1 MKTIRAILLL
11 LAMMVFLLPTYAQLD
26 KANKKFLYYRYSEA
40 IPLYIKAAEKEK
52 DPSLRA
58 EAYSRLADCY
68 RFTNNTERAREW
80 YAKAIQFGNVEP
92 INYLYYGQALKST
105 GNYAKAKTAF
115 IKYSQLV
122 PEDLRGNEFAA
133 SCDLPKMWDSAA
145 PAFEI
150 KNMTALNSIY
160 ADFGPAYCKGGV
172 VFTSDRRINFLE
184 DVTYGWTNNNYLDLY
199 FSGQDSPENAFGN
212 VKAVKSYAKDLNKV
226 YHDGPATF
234 SSDFKLIYL
243 TRSYNDRTV
252 KKSNIKNHL
261 LKIFYANTDGK
272 NWSDEKP
279 FYLNSENYS
288 VAHPSL
294 SADGKTIYFSSDM
307 PGGFGGSDIWC
318 CNWDGNKWGPAQNL
332 GKEVNTTGSE
342 VFPFIQDDAT
352 LYFASNGLPGFGGLD
367 VFVSKKINGSWQK
380 PANLQK
386 PVNSSYDD
394 FSFILDPGGDHGFFS
409 SNRPGGV
416 GSDDIYASR
425 RLPVIIPVKPVVIRE
440 IQPFLI
446 SGLVRDKNPLAPF
459 IDATVYLLNINK
471 GLVKV
476 LKTNAE
482 GMYEATADRVGSYVA
497 KAVKQGYIPDC
508 LSLTTNANDS
518 ITLMKAPGDLV
529 LDKLVVNRVYKLSD
543 IYYDYD
549 KWFIRNDA
557 KPELDNLAQLM
568 KENQISIELGSHTDA
583 RGSYKYNMVLSQK
596 RAQSVV
602 DYLVQQGI
610 APSRLTAV
618 GYGETRLAN
627 RCADGVTCSEAEHQA
642 NRRTMFTVTSIQPRD
657 STVRSNLINFKVG
670 DEVPLD
676 LFDKNFFVSCTQYIL
691 QTEPVE
697 AIANN
702 TDSKAAATTSTIDN
716 TIVLRKDSEPSTT
729 KDTTAVVKK
738 AEYIRI
744 PAIIA
749 TYPDAVTYRVQ
760 LFAYSKFTPLNSAA
774 LAGLKNVQYY
784 EEDGLYK
791 YTAGIFNAVQEAR
804 DYRDHLIGKGFG
816 DAFLV
821 AFKTGKRIRM
831 PKLNEQ

>member
-1 MKTIRAILLL
+1 MKTIRAILILF
-11 LAMMVFLLPTYAQLD
+11 AMMVFLPAIHAQLD
-26 KANKKFLYYRYSEA
+26 KANKKFLYYRFAEA

-52 DPSLRA
+52 DPSLRS
-58 EAYSRLADCY
+58 EAFSRLADCY
-68 RFTNNTERAREW
+68 RFTNRTEMAREW
-80 YAKAIQFGNVEP
+80 YAKAIQFGNIDP

-105 GNYAKAKTAF
+105 GNYAKAKAAF
-115 IKYSQLV
+115 IKYSKLV

-133 SCDLPKMWDSAA
+133 SCDLPKKWDSIG

-160 ADFGPAYCKGGV
+160 ADFGPTYCKGGII
-172 VFTSDRRINFLE
+172 FTSDRRINFLE
-184 DVTYGWTNNNYLDLY
+184 DFTYSWTNNNYLDLY
-199 FSGQDSPENAFGN
+199 FAGQDNPENAFGN
-212 VKAVKSYAKDLNKV
+212 VKAVKSYTKDLNKV

-261 LKIFYANTDGK
+261 LKIFYAKTDGK
-272 NWSDEKP
+272 DWSDEKP

-367 VFVSKKINGSWQK
+367 VFVTKKINGSWRQ

-386 PVNSSYDD
+386 PVNSSHDD
-394 FSFILDPGGDHGFFS
+394 FSFMLDTSGDHGFFS

-425 RLPVIIPVKPVVIRE
+425 RLPAIPEIPVIPAAKPLVIRE
-440 IQPFLI
+440 LQPFFI
-446 SGLVRDKNPLAPF
+446 SGLVKDKNPLLPF
-459 IDATVYLLNINK
+459 VGATVYLLNTK
-471 GLVKV
+471 TGLVKV
-476 LKTNAE
+476 LNTNAE
-482 GMYEATADRVGSYVA
+482 GMYEATADRAGSYVA

-508 LSLTTNANDS
+508 LSLLTNANDS
-518 ITLMKAPGDLV
+518 TTLMKAPGDLM

-549 KWFIRNDA
+549 KWYIRNDA

-568 KENQISIELGSHTDA
+568 KENLISIELGSHTDA
-583 RGSYKYNMVLSQK
+583 RGSYKYNMTLSQK

-610 APSRLTAV
+610 APSRLKAV

-627 RCADGVTCSEAEHQA
+627 RCADGVTCTEAEHQT
-642 NRRTMFTVTSIQPRD
+642 NRRTMFTVTSLQPRD
-657 STVRSNLINFKVG
+657 STARSDVMQFNVG
-670 DEVPLD
+670 DEVPID

-691 QTEPVE
+691 QEEPSN
-697 AIANN
+697 AIAGN
-702 TDSKAAATTSTIDN
+702 TTVLAIDN
-716 TIVLRKDSEPSTT
+716 EKQPART
-729 KDTTAVVKK
+729 KDTTAVVLKT
-738 AEYIRI
+738 EYIRI

-749 TYPDAVTYRVQ
+749 TYPDVVTYRVQ
-760 LFAYSKFTPLNSAA
+760 LFAYSKFSPLNSAA
-774 LAGLKNVQYY
+774 LAGLRNVQYY
-784 EEDGLYK
+784 EEEDLFK
-791 YTAGIFNAVQEAR
+791 YTAGIFNTAREAR
-804 DYRDHLIGKGFG
+804 DYRDQLIGKGFG

-831 PKLNEQ
+831 PKMNEQ

>member
-11 LAMMVFLLPTYAQLD
+11 LAMMVFLPSTHAQLD
-26 KANKKFLYYRYSEA
+26 KANKKFLYYRYAEA

-52 DPSLRA
+52 DPSLRT
-58 EAYSRLADCY
+58 EAFSRLADCY
-68 RFTNNTERAREW
+68 RFTNRTELAREW
-80 YAKAIQFGNVEP
+80 YAKAIQFGNVDP

-105 GNYAKAKTAF
+105 GNYAKAKAAF
-115 IKYSQLV
+115 IKYSKLV

-133 SCDLPKMWDSAA
+133 SCDLPKKWDSIG

-160 ADFGPAYCKGGV
+160 ADFGPTYCKGGII
-172 VFTSDRRINFLE
+172 FASDRRINFLE
-184 DVTYGWTNNNYLDLY
+184 DFTYSWTNNNYLDLY
-199 FSGQDSPENAFGN
+199 FSGQDNPENAFGN

-261 LKIFYANTDGK
+261 LKIFYAKTDGK
-272 NWSDEKP
+272 DWSDEKP

-367 VFVSKKINGSWQK
+367 VFVTKKINGSWRQ

-386 PVNSSYDD
+386 PVNSSHDD
-394 FSFILDPGGDHGFFS
+394 FSFMLDTSGDHGFFS

-425 RLPVIIPVKPVVIRE
+425 RLPAIPEIPVIPAAKPLVIRE
-440 IQPFLI
+440 LQPFFI
-446 SGLVRDKNPLAPF
+446 SGLVKDNNPLLPF
-459 IDATVYLLNINK
+459 VGATVYLLNTHT

-476 LKTNAE
+476 LNTNAE
-482 GMYEATADRVGSYVA
+482 GRYEATADRVGSYVA

-508 LSLTTNANDS
+508 LSLLTNANDS
-518 ITLMKAPGDLV
+518 TTLMKAPGDLM
-529 LDKLVVNRVYKLSD
+529 LNKLVVNRVYKLSD

-549 KWFIRNDA
+549 KWYIRNDA

-568 KENQISIELGSHTDA
+568 KENLISIELGSHTDA
-583 RGSYKYNMVLSQK
+583 RGSYKYNMTLSQK

-610 APSRLTAV
+610 APSRLKAV

-627 RCADGVTCSEAEHQA
+627 RCADGVTCTEAEHQT
-642 NRRTMFTVTSIQPRD
+642 NRRTMFTVTSLQPRD
-657 STVRSNLINFKVG
+657 STARSDVMQFNVG
-670 DEVPLD
+670 DEVPID

-691 QTEPVE
+691 QEEPSN
-697 AIANN
+697 AIAGN
-702 TDSKAAATTSTIDN
+702 TTVLAIDN
-716 TIVLRKDSEPSTT
+716 EKQPART
-729 KDTTAVVKK
+729 KDTTAVVLKT
-738 AEYIRI
+738 EYIRI

-749 TYPDAVTYRVQ
+749 TYPDVVTYRVQ

-774 LAGLKNVQYY
+774 LAGLRNVQYY
-784 EEDGLYK
+784 EEDDLFK
-791 YTAGIFNAVQEAR
+791 YTAGIFNTAQEAR
-804 DYRDHLIGKGFG
+804 DYRDRLIGKGFG

-831 PKLNEQ
+831 PKMNEQ